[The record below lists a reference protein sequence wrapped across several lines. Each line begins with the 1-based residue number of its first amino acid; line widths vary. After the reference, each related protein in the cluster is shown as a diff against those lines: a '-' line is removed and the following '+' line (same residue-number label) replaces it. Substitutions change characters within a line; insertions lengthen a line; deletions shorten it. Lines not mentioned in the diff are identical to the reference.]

1 MMPQDP
7 TAAGDFERRT
17 DVDAETDVPVTTAG
31 RRSAP
36 SAWNL
41 PNALTVL
48 RIALVPVFGWLLLVQ
63 NGSNAGYRLSAFAVF
78 AVAMLTDSIDGDI
91 ARRRGLITD
100 FGKVS
105 DPIADK
111 ALIGTAFVALS
122 VIGDIWWWVTAL
134 VLVREVGI
142 TVMRFVVIR
151 HGVMPAGRG
160 GKLKTALQAA
170 AVAMLVFPLGLLPF
184 SGLLRVAAD
193 VVLAAAVAVTVG
205 TGVDYLVKAR
215 RLRRTSARA
224 LAKRAARR
232 PGERGTGAP
241 REH

>member
-17 DVDAETDVPVTTAG
+17 DVDADTDVPVTTAG

-111 ALIGTAFVALS
+111 ALIGTALVGLSMLGDVSWFVTV
-122 VIGDIWWWVTAL
+122 VI
-134 VLVREVGI
+134 LVREVGV
-142 TVMRFVVIR
+142 TLLRFWVIR
-151 HGVMPAGRG
+151 HGVMPASRG
-160 GKLKTALQAA
+160 GKVKTLVQA
-170 AVAMLVFPLGLLPF
+170 VSIGLLVLPL
-184 SGLLRVAAD
+184 SGGWHTAATG
-193 VVLAAAVAVTVG
+193 VMVVAVLLTVI
-205 TGVDYLVKAR
+205 TGLDYV
-215 RLRRTSARA
+215 ARA
-224 LAKRAARR
+224 LRMRKVVR
-232 PGERGTGAP
+232 P
-241 REH
+241 